1 LSVPHE
7 LFLGEHRTGEVF
19 SMIIRPFQ
27 GKSPTIDPTAFIA
40 ENAVLIGDVTIGPKA
55 SIWYHCVIRGDVNR
69 VVIGA
74 ETNVQDGTIVHAET
88 VDGPTLIG
96 TRVTI
101 GHNAIVHGCLIE
113 DECLIGMGAI
123 ILSYSKIGKGS
134 LIAAGALIKEHEVVP
149 PGTIM
154 AGIPAK
160 SRGPVTEPM
169 TQRASIGCDH
179 YLELAEI
186 YRKSKS

>member
-1 LSVPHE
+1 MSVPHE

>member
-1 LSVPHE
+1 
-7 LFLGEHRTGEVF
+7 
-19 SMIIRPFQ
+19 MIIRPFQ